1 MTIEEVEMND
11 KRKRGIC
18 YYNDGV
24 DCDSRNCCKCGWNP
38 AVNERRKKEIREQI
52 IFEARLQSAMRR
64 GVNVK

>member
-1 MTIEEVEMND
+1 MLLH
-11 KRKRGIC
+11 
-18 YYNDGV
+18 DGV

-52 IFEARLQSAMRR
+52 IFEARLQSAMKQ